1 MIIIHVHSKLSLHDF
16 VYHQKSS
23 FQQISVYIYHLH
35 ETISPT
41 SSINKF
47 VIVPKGPMKSY
58 KVLDLKFPKYIQI
71 WKSIWSLK
79 EIASKASLNVKMIHY
94 KIASHK
100 IQYS

>member
-1 MIIIHVHSKLSLHDF
+1 
-16 VYHQKSS
+16 
-23 FQQISVYIYHLH
+23 
-35 ETISPT
+35 
-41 SSINKF
+41 
-47 VIVPKGPMKSY
+47 MKSY